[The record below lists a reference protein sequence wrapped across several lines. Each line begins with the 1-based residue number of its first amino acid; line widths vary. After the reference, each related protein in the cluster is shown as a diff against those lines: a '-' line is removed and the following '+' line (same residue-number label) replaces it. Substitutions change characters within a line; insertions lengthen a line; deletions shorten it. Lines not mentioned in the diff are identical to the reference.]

1 MTEQQD
7 IGFTIEINREL
18 CMGSGVC
25 AAYASKTFEVDDETK
40 AVVINRTGNEPGEIE
55 AAAEGC
61 PTGAIR
67 LINLSSA
74 SS

>member
-1 MTEQQD
+1 MPEQD
-7 IGFTIEINREL
+7 AGFLIEINREL

-25 AAYASKTFEVDDETK
+25 AAYASNTFEVDDETK
-40 AVVINRTGNEPGEIE
+40 AVVINSAGNTPGEIE

-67 LINLSSA
+67 LIHLSSA
-74 SS
+74 PS

>member
-1 MTEQQD
+1 MTEED
-7 IGFTIEINREL
+7 AGFAIEINREL

-25 AAYASKTFEVDDETK
+25 AAYASKTFAVDDETK
-40 AVVINRTGNEPGEIE
+40 AVVINRTGNEPAEIE
-55 AAAEGC
+55 AAVEGC

-67 LINLSSA
+67 LINLSAA

>member
-1 MTEQQD
+1 MSEETV
-7 IGFTIEINREL
+7 FRIEINREL

-25 AAYASKTFEVDDETK
+25 SAYASNTFEVDDETK
-40 AVVINRTGNEPGEIE
+40 AIVVNSAGNGPGEIE

-74 SS
+74 SG